1 MNLDFEKLD
10 ENIGVFK
17 LNGNLIGENDGM
29 PLTEAFDEQIENG
42 FQNFILD
49 LSDLKLINSSG
60 IGVFITLLT
69 KARKK
74 EGDVVIVN
82 PSSYIQNLL
91 MITKLNSIFQI
102 FDTNIE
108 ASEMLKKV

>member
-1 MNLDFEKLD
+1 
-10 ENIGVFK
+10 
-17 LNGNLIGENDGM
+17 
-29 PLTEAFDEQIENG
+29 
-42 FQNFILD
+42 
-49 LSDLKLINSSG
+49 LINSSG

-82 PSSYIQNLL
+82 PSSYISNLL

-102 FDTNIE
+102 FDSTNE
-108 ASEMLKKV
+108 ALEMLKNA